1 MIQPLKKAVIQIYG
15 SFYAF
20 DMAQGLN
27 PRNQGAKKFLDGLQK
42 TIDTKNKK
50 LNLIGYELVLK
61 RKAGNND

>member
-1 MIQPLKKAVIQIYG
+1 MIQTLKKAVIQIYG
-15 SFYAF
+15 SFYAL
-20 DMAQGLN
+20 DKVQGLN
-27 PRNQGAKKFLDGLQK
+27 PRNQGYQKFLAGLQK